1 MTQMTQVTQ
10 VPLTLPRVAVWVS
23 IGVVFWLIAAMM
35 VRVMGTAVF
44 NTEGLSMVL
53 LFALSFPFG
62 FGALRLI
69 GWLVG
74 LRGTAFL
81 PAVVVMTM
89 TVTLLDGIAFTWT
102 GLYGLPLESRVY
114 GAAWILWG
122 VGCILLFALLDMR
135 VKKA

>member
-35 VRVMGTAVF
+35 VRVMGTAVL

-114 GAAWILWG
+114 GAA
-122 VGCILLFALLDMR
+122 
-135 VKKA
+135 